1 MAALIN
7 GVPRD
12 KTAANSSGDGSK
24 NTNAGTDP
32 DLFMNTSREDCNEE
46 QDGPTNPHILSE
58 SESDER
64 DMDTIPPPNPP
75 NKLPNGSEPAHG
87 TGFNDT
93 AQDKN
98 AIAGGTA
105 APVESSRRYA
115 RRRSRPDR
123 SRRRHAR
130 RHRHRRCRRRR
141 PLS

>member
-12 KTAANSSGDGSK
+12 ETAADSSGDGSK
-24 NTNAGTDP
+24 NADAGTDP
-32 DLFMNTSREDCNEE
+32 DLFMNTSGEDVNEE

-75 NKLPNGSEPAHG
+75 NEPHNGSEPAHG

-93 AQDKN
+93 AQEKK
-98 AIAGGTA
+98 AIAGGPA
-105 APVESSRRYA
+105 ASV
-115 RRRSRPDR
+115 
-123 SRRRHAR
+123 
-130 RHRHRRCRRRR
+130 
-141 PLS
+141 